1 MKEGPAYGVWLH
13 ISEKH
18 INQLEE
24 CDKIFMRR
32 LFELEQG
39 TPVEG
44 CFLETSVLPLRY
56 IIMGRQLI
64 FTENVK
70 MTLLKKFLMPN
81 KKGLHQCKKLED
93 LGRGD
98 YCCDCDY
105 FYGGDTKSN
114 PSL

>member
-1 MKEGPAYGVWLH
+1 MLLQTSTLVNGMLYNTEALGY

-56 IIMGRQLI
+56 IIMGRQLS
-64 FTENVK
+64 FT
-70 MTLLKKFLMPN
+70 
-81 KKGLHQCKKLED
+81 GQ
-93 LGRGD
+93 
-98 YCCDCDY
+98 
-105 FYGGDTKSN
+105 S
-114 PSL
+114 